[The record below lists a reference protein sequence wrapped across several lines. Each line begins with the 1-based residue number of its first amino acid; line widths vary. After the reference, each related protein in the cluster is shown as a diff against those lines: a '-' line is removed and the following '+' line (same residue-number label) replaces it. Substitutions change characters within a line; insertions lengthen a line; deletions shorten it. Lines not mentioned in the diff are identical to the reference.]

1 MGLFIALAVFMAA
14 MVASLVLE
22 FSMILPMLVGVAA
35 FSLLARLRGF
45 RFGDILAML
54 GKGMSESLVVVV
66 VMVLIG
72 CLTSLWRQS
81 GTIAYFT
88 YYGVKLIP
96 PQVFILAAF
105 LLSAAMSYALGTSFG
120 VAGTIGVILMTIAR
134 ASGVSV
140 VITGG
145 AIFSGIYFGDRGSPA
160 ASSASLV
167 ANETHTD
174 VTKNFRRMLPSS
186 AVPML
191 ICALVYALLSVFN
204 RPGSMDTELLTRFE
218 GEFILSPWCLLPT
231 VLLLAMAFAG
241 MKIRYVMMINI
252 VVSVVLTALLQKTS
266 LMEVLRMMVAG
277 YAPQDAS
284 LAGILSGGGIFSM
297 VEIVILLLLSS
308 GCAGIF
314 EGTSMLSGVE
324 GALQKC
330 AGRIGRF
337 PAMVIASFGVCAI
350 FCNQTIGIIMC
361 RQCMHKN
368 YGDSEDER
376 IAMMLDIENSV
387 VTIAGLVPWC
397 IACSV
402 PMKMLGLDVR
412 SLPFACFL
420 YLIPLCWFLRGRI
433 GTLRRRPGTGQRL
446 RPRTPA

>member
-1 MGLFIALAVFMAA
+1 MGLFAALAIFMAA
-14 MVASLVLE
+14 MVASLTMGI
-22 FSMILPMLVGVAA
+22 SMILPMLVGVIA
-35 FSLLARLRGF
+35 FFVLAMLRGF
-45 RFGDILAML
+45 RIGALLDML
-54 GKGMSESLVVVV
+54 GKGMRESLVVVV
-66 VMVLIG
+66 VMVFIG

-134 ASGVSV
+134 AGGVSA

-145 AIFSGIYFGDRGSPA
+145 AIFSGNYFGDRGSPA

-167 ANETHTD
+167 ANETRTD
-174 VTKNFRRMLPSS
+174 VTQNFRRMLPSS
-186 AVPML
+186 AIPML
-191 ICALVYALLSVFN
+191 ICALVYALLSISN
-204 RPGSMDTELLTRFE
+204 RPGSMDTALLTRFE
-218 GEFILSPWCLLPT
+218 GEFVLSPWCLLPT
-231 VLLLAMAFAG
+231 LLLLVMAFAG
-241 MKIRYVMMINI
+241 MKIRKVMQINI
-252 VVSVVLTALLQKTS
+252 VVSIVLTCLLQKTPFI
-266 LMEVLRMMVAG
+266 EVLRRMITG
-277 YAPQDAS
+277 YVPQDAS
-284 LAGILSGGGIFSM
+284 LASILSGGGVVSM
-297 VEIVILLLLSS
+297 AEIVILLLLSS

-314 EGTSMLSGVE
+314 EGTHMLASVE
-324 GALQKC
+324 ALLEKLSR
-330 AGRIGRF
+330 RIGRF
-337 PAMVIASFGVCAI
+337 PAMVLASIGACAI

-368 YGDSEDER
+368 YGDSEEER
-376 IAMMLDIENSV
+376 VRMMLDIENSV

-402 PMKMLGLDVR
+402 PLKMLGCDVR

-420 YLIPLCWFLRGRI
+420 YLIPLCWFLRGRM
-433 GTLRRRPGTGQRL
+433 GTLRRR
-446 RPRTPA
+446 